1 MAIAARA
8 VWPGFRLNAR
18 ISLSLLFAH
27 VVRYE
32 QLQQEAQEAERK
44 KEEFLSQQEGS
55 FEDMQLAV
63 AEEMDKTATL
73 IDKKT

>member
-1 MAIAARA
+1 M
-8 VWPGFRLNAR
+8 
-18 ISLSLLFAH
+18 SFAH